1 MELNRKVNRVW
12 IITWPFKLLFG
23 LLKLVGRLAVAAIG
37 AALIIAGIAATIT
50 VVGSV
55 IGVPLIIIGAILF
68 LRALF

>member
-1 MELNRKVNRVW
+1 MW

-23 LLKLVGRLAVAAIG
+23 LIKLVGRFAAAAIG